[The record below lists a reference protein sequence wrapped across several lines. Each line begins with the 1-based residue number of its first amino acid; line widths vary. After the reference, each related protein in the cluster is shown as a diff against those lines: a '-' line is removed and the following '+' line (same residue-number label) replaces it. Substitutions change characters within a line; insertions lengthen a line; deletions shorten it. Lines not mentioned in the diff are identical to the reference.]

1 MLRKFLYECKR
12 VLQVARKP
20 DRNEYWTVAKV
31 TGLGVVI
38 IGLVG
43 FVIMLI
49 AKLIGAMPT

>member
-20 DRNEYWTVAKV
+20 DKDEYWTVAKV
-31 TGLGVVI
+31 TGLGVII
-38 IGLVG
+38 IGVLG

-49 AKLIGAMPT
+49 AELIKR